1 MSSAAIS
8 FDHICFG
15 YSGGRE
21 NVLDDFT
28 ADIKAGTPTVIL
40 GPNGVGKTTLL
51 YLLLG
56 WLHPDSGTVTLA
68 NRDIGEYTQRERGQL
83 MSLVPQK
90 EHIPFEYSL
99 IEYVLLGRIPHL
111 KPLQQP
117 GNHDLRV
124 ATQALETVGL
134 YDGYHRSIS
143 QLSGGERQ
151 LLLIARAL
159 TQQPRM
165 LLLDEPTSHL
175 DLKNKRIVIDILKQ
189 LVTEGLTVIL
199 TTHEPEVALAIGE
212 YGIFM
217 RDGKVL
223 RHGALNEIFTGTLL
237 SETYGSRIEVSTV
250 GSRKVAHWV

>member
-1 MSSAAIS
+1 
-8 FDHICFG
+8 
-15 YSGGRE
+15 
-21 NVLDDFT
+21 
-28 ADIKAGTPTVIL
+28 
-40 GPNGVGKTTLL
+40 
-51 YLLLG
+51 
-56 WLHPDSGTVTLA
+56 
-68 NRDIGEYTQRERGQL
+68 
-83 MSLVPQK
+83 
-90 EHIPFEYSL
+90 
-99 IEYVLLGRIPHL
+99 
-111 KPLQQP
+111 
-117 GNHDLRV
+117 
-124 ATQALETVGL
+124 
-134 YDGYHRSIS
+134 
-143 QLSGGERQ
+143 
-151 LLLIARAL
+151 
-159 TQQPRM
+159 M